1 MDKTRIKQKLEEERA
16 RIQELIDIDE
26 RETESQERDVEELST
41 IDQHP
46 ADHGTETFEQEKA
59 LSILETHRE
68 ELADLDLA
76 MKKLQEGSYGKCETC
91 EKEIPADRLD
101 ARPAARFCVEHQRD
115 AERELR
121 I

>member
-1 MDKTRIKQKLEEERA
+1 MDKNQTKQKLEEERA
-16 RIQELIDIDE
+16 RIQELIETDE
-26 RETESQERDVEELST
+26 KETESQERDVEELST

-68 ELADLDLA
+68 ELADVELA
-76 MKKLQEGSYGKCETC
+76 TKKLEDGSYGKCETC
-91 EKEIPADRLD
+91 GEDIPAERLD

-115 AERELR
+115 AERELK